1 MYLKVFGVAQCVQ
14 AESYPCRSVFPV
26 FLPTGTQFAV
36 DAGLATAFTTSAP
49 LSTRGGKS
57 LQGTAERQGGG
68 FKMPIFWEGVFW
80 WRYPPRGVLEEGNCR
95 LSVHGF

>member
-1 MYLKVFGVAQCVQ
+1 MLRNVCKQKVA
-14 AESYPCRSVFPV
+14 SCRSVFPV

-95 LSVHGF
+95 LSVHGFFFENL